1 MATTQVTHDAP
12 PPTAYPPASPAK
24 RSTRTRAA
32 TAKTKTTTPAVPDE
46 DDPEFGIT
54 AAITSPNGSDE
65 ADFWM
70 WLSGYSDDDWQRMIA
85 YMWRVEPITDKRTGG
100 RPTHVEKIGRPF
112 DVEYVMTKHGSGIYR
127 VDVCQIEP
135 TGNKQKRIRQHYFSI
150 LNLDYPPR
158 VPPGDWIDDPANA
171 KWKWA
176 EAKIKGMYDG
186 APANG
191 AQAGF
196 AANPAELFNTVLG
209 GIRTLRGEMSDNKDL
224 ASSVIELVRDSR
236 DQMAMLSDPTRQLS
250 MIQQLITMVQPKEQG
265 KSSDLLVIEL
275 LREDLRETRKELREM
290 RSAQQQQPQRSL
302 LEQVEEAKALF
313 KVMNPGSGA
322 AAASNDIWPSV
333 INTAVEKLAPV
344 LPSLFAWLT
353 QGNGA
358 GQQQQPQPVT
368 MIPPNTY
375 RPASP
380 GAPAASSP
388 QTPIGAAPPT
398 SPQPASGDG
407 VQPTQAEMEQERT
420 YMQHVLVTHGAT
432 IQKSVPFLIDHFQS
446 GLGGYEFRDWFIS
459 REGVIKWNQLKNDC
473 GAERLCALAL
483 SNEQLAQVLQPP
495 EKLLAFLKCFFT
507 PQGEEPE
514 DSRIDDDNDPEDDE
528 NKGNDREE
536 N

>member
-1 MATTQVTHDAP
+1 MAATQVTNDAT
-12 PPTAYPPASPAK
+12 PPTAYPPAPPAK
-24 RSTRTRAA
+24 RSTKTRAA
-32 TAKTKTTTPAVPDE
+32 TAKTKTTPEE

-54 AAITSPNGSDE
+54 STITSPNGSDE

-191 AQAGF
+191 PQAGGF

-265 KSSDLLVIEL
+265 KSSDMLVIEL

-322 AAASNDIWPSV
+322 AAASNDIWPTV

-358 GQQQQPQPVT
+358 SQQQPQPQAGAMT
-368 MIPPNTY
+368 PPNIH
-375 RPASP
+375 RQAPQPASP
-380 GAPAASSP
+380 GAPAA
-388 QTPIGAAPPT
+388 APPAT
-398 SPQPASGDG
+398 SPQPVTSEG
-407 VQPTQAEMEQERT
+407 VQPTQQEMEQERN
-420 YMQHVLVTHGAT
+420 YMQQVLMTHGAT
-432 IQKSVPFLIDHFQS
+432 IQKAVPFLIDHFQS

-483 SNEQLAQVLQPP
+483 SNEQLAQALQPP
-495 EKLLAFLKCFFT
+495 ERLLAFLKCFFT

-514 DSRIDDDNDPEDDE
+514 GSKIESDDDPDEDENETDDPEE
-528 NKGNDREE
+528 N
-536 N
+536 